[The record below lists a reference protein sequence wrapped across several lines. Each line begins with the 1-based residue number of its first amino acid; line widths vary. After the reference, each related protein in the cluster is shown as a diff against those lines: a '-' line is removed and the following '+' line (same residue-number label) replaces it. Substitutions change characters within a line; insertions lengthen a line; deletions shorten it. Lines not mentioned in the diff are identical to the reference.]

1 MADEDHKHANAGTP
15 NTSQA
20 LQALLGLG
28 GSGNSG
34 SNNNVNSES
43 IAGSAASAT
52 GSPAG
57 GIDLMSLL
65 AGNGPQATTA
75 TPIDTDIDQLM
86 RSLGGTID
94 TSRVSDAD
102 IDQLLGSISAEISAD
117 AAQQSAPIPGRST
130 SAVSRPPTT
139 GPGSAFSPATG
150 HYAASQPQI
159 HTHAQPLQQPQP
171 LAQPQPRPRGSDAR
185 PMARPGPR
193 ARPATPVQSAGPGVR
208 PSVRPAGDPSRWLAA
223 TMSTL
228 PAAQQERLATLF
240 RGLQTKAVDF
250 ATFTR
255 DAEAIMGP
263 RFHDMLAL
271 MRTPGARPPPP
282 PPQSRTPRPA
292 RPMQAPLRPA
302 STRSPA
308 TAAPANA
315 PLAPSPMARPA
326 GSPFEAAIARWRQI
340 ILNPTI
346 PGEQLARLSMQL
358 SAFGDLLANPT
369 GPMAAIAEEERNMQ
383 FAQIAKLQALIAQ
396 RQYARGTAPSSRPA
410 SPQPDSLARDAA
422 RRPPPLRGVH
432 NTPKPKKRPSELR
445 RQDSLAKKPR
455 TGSDAELG
463 GALLQQAASDSV
475 AASPSADDGA
485 SEDDVDRSKGAKD
498 GARRARERRERTAA
512 ATGDAFSIDDVIG
525 YTGVDLREESEMIFG
540 GGLPHHAPRSAHDA
554 PALSSHAINGVVL
567 ARDRR
572 LCAAVSNVP
581 AIEARIA
588 RICRAAHIGAVAAD
602 VAPCLALALQQRLRA
617 FMERVSAAAHHR
629 TRTQTLPPPP
639 LDPSTRLPL
648 YKITPNQDV
657 RRQLLIVERADRLRE
672 QTRRAARDREHEAHV
687 EPQAPEDAD
696 AEPRAQQPKRSRK
709 KDDAAESPAYT
720 SKNMPEEV
728 QSRISNLTA
737 LRAAGG
743 VRKSWMTAA
752 AERPATPDAPD
763 SPAPPAHRRSHSSQ
777 GAASDDEAATP
788 TNSRPLRSATLSAP
802 LLVTVRDCLFSLE
815 RERLGSVR
823 VARGGGER
831 VLIQAYSKFGMT

>member
-1 MADEDHKHANAGTP
+1 MADEDYTRANTGTP

-28 GSGNSG
+28 GSGSSNG
-34 SNNNVNSES
+34 NNNGNDERV
-43 IAGSAASAT
+43 AGSTNLAT
-52 GSPAG
+52 ESPAG

-65 AGNGPQATTA
+65 TGSTPQVATT

-94 TSRVSDAD
+94 TSRVSAAD

-117 AAQQSAPIPGRST
+117 AAQQSAPAPGHGA
-130 SAVSRPPTT
+130 SAVSRPPAT
-139 GPGSAFSPATG
+139 GPGSAFSPAVG
-150 HYAASQPQI
+150 HYTVPQSQPQ
-159 HTHAQPLQQPQP
+159 TLAQPLQQSQP
-171 LAQPQPRPRGSDAR
+171 LAQTQPRPRLSEVR

-193 ARPATPVQSAGPGVR
+193 TRPATPAQSAGPGVR
-208 PSVRPAGDPSRWLAA
+208 PGVRPASDPSRWLAA

-250 ATFTR
+250 ATFMR

-282 PPQSRTPRPA
+282 QARTPRPA
-292 RPMQAPLRPA
+292 RPMQASLRPA

-308 TAAPANA
+308 TTAPANA
-315 PLAPSPMARPA
+315 PLPPSPMVRPT
-326 GSPFEAAIARWRQI
+326 GSPFETAIARWRQI
-340 ILNPTI
+340 ILSPNI

-410 SPQPDSLARDAA
+410 SPQHDSLARDAS
-422 RRPPPLRGVH
+422 RRPPPLRGVRDS
-432 NTPKPKKRPSELR
+432 PKPKKRPADLR

-463 GALLQQAASDSV
+463 GTLLQHAASDSV

-485 SEDDVDRSKGAKD
+485 SEDDGDRGKGAKD
-498 GARRARERRERTAA
+498 GVRRARERRERSAA

-540 GGLPHHAPRSAHDA
+540 TGLPHHTPRSAHEA
-554 PALSSHAINGVVL
+554 PALSSHAIDGVVL

-572 LCAAVSNVP
+572 LFAAVANTP

-588 RICRAAHIGAVAAD
+588 RICRTAHIGAVAAD
-602 VAPCLALALQQRLRA
+602 VAPCLALALQQRLRT

-639 LDPSTRLPL
+639 LDPATRLPL

-657 RRQLLIVERADRLRE
+657 RRQLLIVERADRLHE
-672 QTRRAARDREHEAHV
+672 QTRRAARDRENEVQV
-687 EPQAPEDAD
+687 EQPAAEDAD
-696 AEPRAQQPKRSRK
+696 VEPRAQPSKRSRK
-709 KDDAAESPAYT
+709 KDDSTESPAYN
-720 SKNMPEEV
+720 SKNMPEDV

-763 SPAPPAHRRSHSSQ
+763 SPAPPAHRRSNSSQ
-777 GAASDDEAATP
+777 GAASDDDVATP

-815 RERLGSVR
+815 RERQGSVR

-831 VLIQAYSKFGMT
+831 VLIQAYSRYGMT